1 MTSFQDAPD
10 EIVRMSNN
18 LRFVLVV
25 PPLQIKVSRKKK
37 VSSCSTTPN
46 KGKQK
51 EEGGNKSINTINVQ
65 FKSTVQI
72 QSMLSSCEVNIQL
85 VRCTCCVGTCLKSI
99 FIFKHRF

>member
-51 EEGGNKSINTINVQ
+51 EEGGNKSIPSMYSLKVQ
-65 FKSTVQI
+65 FKYSQ
-72 QSMLSSCEVNIQL
+72 C
-85 VRCTCCVGTCLKSI
+85 
-99 FIFKHRF
+99 